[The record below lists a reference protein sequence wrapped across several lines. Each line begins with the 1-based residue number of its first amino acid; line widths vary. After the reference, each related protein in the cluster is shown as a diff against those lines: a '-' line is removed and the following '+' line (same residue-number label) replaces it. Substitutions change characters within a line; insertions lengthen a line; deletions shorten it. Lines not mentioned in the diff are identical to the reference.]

1 MKSVFVINVILQH
14 FHTEES
20 DVPDNTTIS
29 KCKSLTT
36 SVKPQAPL
44 SLPPMA
50 MSPSNTVPCHSSWTS
65 ECAYRTPN
73 GRFSM
78 NSDDII
84 NSLHAADQNEP
95 TESSPKVHLAILR
108 CVLQRK
114 TVVEQIKDKN
124 SLEAQLAVLSS
135 SGVVDDNSNHCQSI
149 TEMLPLKNKEEYTA
163 FKERVQQSSAFK
175 SRVVRSCLNV
185 T

>member
-1 MKSVFVINVILQH
+1 MYMKSVFVINVILQH

-36 SVKPQAPL
+36 SVEPQAPL

-50 MSPSNTVPCHSSWTS
+50 MSPSNAVPSHSSWTS
-65 ECAYRTPN
+65 ECVYRMPN
-73 GRFSM
+73 GRFLM

-84 NSLHAADQNEP
+84 NSLYAADQNEP
-95 TESSPKVHLAILR
+95 TKSSPKVHLAILQ
-108 CVLQRK
+108 CVLQIK
-114 TVVEQIKDKN
+114 TVVEQIKDKQN

-135 SGVVDDNSNHCQSI
+135 SGVVDDNSTTANRSRKCFHSKIRKNILLIKNEYNNH
-149 TEMLPLKNKEEYTA
+149 LL
-163 FKERVQQSSAFK
+163 
-175 SRVVRSCLNV
+175 LNREL
-185 T
+185 

>member
-1 MKSVFVINVILQH
+1 
-14 FHTEES
+14 
-20 DVPDNTTIS
+20 
-29 KCKSLTT
+29 
-36 SVKPQAPL
+36 
-44 SLPPMA
+44 MA
-50 MSPSNTVPCHSSWTS
+50 MSPSNAVPSHSSWTS

-84 NSLHAADQNEP
+84 NSLHAADQTEP
-95 TESSPKVHLAILR
+95 TDSSPKVHLAILR
-108 CVLQRK
+108 CVLQIK
-114 TVVEQIKDKN
+114 TVVEQIKDKQN

-135 SGVVDDNSNHCQSI
+135 SGVVDDNSSHCQSI
-149 TEMLPLKNKEEYTA
+149 TEMLPLKNKKEYTA